1 MKNYMFDIVIIGA
14 GVSGCSVARELSKY
28 KLNIAVLEKNEDVC
42 TGTSKA
48 NSGIVHAGFDA
59 EPDSLMAKLN
69 VKGNAMMDKLSKDLD
84 FDFQRIGS
92 LVVCNSQGDTQ
103 ILYKLKE
110 QGEKNGVKGLQILDR
125 EELFS
130 LEPNLADNSQLALF
144 APSGGIVCPFSF
156 NIALAENA
164 FENGVQFFFNTPV
177 DSVSKDENGYEIKS
191 NDKTFSTKCVV
202 NAAGVYADVIHNM
215 ISDERIEIIPR
226 KGEYMLLDKSENGY
240 VKHTVFTL
248 PSKYGKGVLVS
259 PTTHGNIIVG
269 PTANDIDDKEYTDT
283 TAEGLKEVRTKANAM
298 MKNLPLNKVITSF
311 AGIRAHEK
319 RHDFR
324 IEEVKGAPLF
334 FDCAA
339 IESPGLS
346 SAPAIGE
353 YLCNM
358 ICKKLN
364 PEKKDNFISK
374 RKGILNPFTLS
385 KEEFSALVKEKPE
398 YGKVVCRC
406 ESVTEG
412 QIIDAIK
419 RPLGAKTIDGIKRRT
434 RAGLG
439 RCQSGFCLP
448 KTLEIL
454 SRETG
459 MEITEID
466 KCGENSEFLQD

>member
-1 MKNYMFDIVIIGA
+1 MKNYMFDVAIIGA
-14 GVSGCSVARELSKY
+14 GVSGCAVARELSKY

-69 VKGNAMMDKLSKDLD
+69 VKGNEMMDKFSKDLD

-92 LVVCNSQGDTQ
+92 LVVCNSQDNTE
-103 ILYKLKE
+103 ILYQLKE
-110 QGEKNGVKGLQILDR
+110 QGEKNGVKGLRILNR

-130 LEPNLADNSQLALF
+130 LEPNLADDSHLALF

-164 FENGVQFFFNTPV
+164 FENGVQFFFDSPV
-177 DSVSKDENGYEIKS
+177 DAVSKDENGYVIKS
-191 NDKTFSTKCVV
+191 KDKIFSAKCVV

-215 ISDERIEIIPR
+215 VSDEKIEIIPR

-240 VKHTVFTL
+240 VNHTVFTL
-248 PSKYGKGVLVS
+248 PNNFGKGVLVS
-259 PTTHGNIIVG
+259 PTAHGNILVG

-283 TAEGLKEVRTKANAM
+283 TSDGLQEVREKANAM

-311 AGIRAHEK
+311 AGLRAHEK

-324 IEEVKGAPLF
+324 IEEVKDAPFF

-346 SAPAIGE
+346 SALAIGE

-358 ICKKLN
+358 ICEKLN

-406 ESVTEG
+406 ESITEG

-419 RPLGAKTIDGIKRRT
+419 RPLGARTIDGIKRRT
-434 RAGLG
+434 RAGMG

-448 KTLEIL
+448 RTLEIL
-454 SRETG
+454 AQETG
-459 MEITEID
+459 MDITEIT
-466 KCGENSEFLQD
+466 KCGENSEFLQE

>member
-1 MKNYMFDIVIIGA
+1 MNNYMFDIVIIGA
-14 GVSGCSVARELSKY
+14 GVSGCAIARELSKY
-28 KLNIAVLEKNEDVC
+28 KLNIAVLEKNEDIC

-92 LVVCNSQGDTQ
+92 LVVCNSQGEREVLD
-103 ILYKLKE
+103 KLKE
-110 QGEKNGVKGLQILDR
+110 QGEKNGVEGLRILNR

-130 LEPNLADNSQLALF
+130 LEPNLSDDSQLALF
-144 APSGGIVCPFSF
+144 APSGGIVYPFSINLAF
-156 NIALAENA
+156 AENA

-177 DSVSKDENGYEIKS
+177 CSVSKDEKGYVIKS
-191 NDKTFSTKCVV
+191 NDKTFFSKCVV

-215 ISDERIEIIPR
+215 ISDEKIKIIPR

-240 VKHTVFTL
+240 VNHTVFTL
-248 PSKYGKGVLVS
+248 PNEFGKGVLVS
-259 PTTHGNIIVG
+259 PTTHGNIIIG

-283 TAEGLKEVRTKANAM
+283 TAEGLEEVRTKATAM

-353 YLCNM
+353 YLCDM
-358 ICKKLN
+358 ICEKLG

-374 RKGILNPFTLS
+374 RKGILNPFMLS

-434 RAGLG
+434 RAGMG

-448 KTLEIL
+448 RTLEIL
-454 SRETG
+454 AQETG
-459 MEITEID
+459 MKITEID

>member
-1 MKNYMFDIVIIGA
+1 MFDIAVIGA
-14 GVSGCSVARELSKY
+14 GVSGCAVARELSKY

-92 LVVCNSQGDTQ
+92 LVVCNSQDKEEV
-103 ILYKLKE
+103 IYKLKE
-110 QGEKNGVKGLQILDR
+110 QGEKNGVKGLRILNR

-130 LEPNLADNSQLALF
+130 IEPNLADDSHLALF

-164 FENGVQFFFNTPV
+164 FENGVQFFFNTLV
-177 DSVSKDENGYEIKS
+177 DNVIKDENGYVIKS
-191 NDKTFSTKCVV
+191 NGKKFTAKCVV

-215 ISDERIEIIPR
+215 VSNEEIEIIPR

-248 PSKYGKGVLVS
+248 PSKFGKGVLVS

-283 TAEGLKEVRTKANAM
+283 TADGLQEVRTKANSM

-324 IEEVKGAPLF
+324 IEEVKGVPLF

-346 SAPAIGE
+346 SALAIGE
-353 YLCNM
+353 YLCDM
-358 ICKKLN
+358 ICEKLN

-385 KEEFSALVKEKPE
+385 KEEFTSLVKEKPE

-448 KTLEIL
+448 RTLEIL
-454 SRETG
+454 AQETG
-459 MEITEID
+459 MNITEIT
-466 KCGENSEFLQD
+466 KCGENSEFLQE